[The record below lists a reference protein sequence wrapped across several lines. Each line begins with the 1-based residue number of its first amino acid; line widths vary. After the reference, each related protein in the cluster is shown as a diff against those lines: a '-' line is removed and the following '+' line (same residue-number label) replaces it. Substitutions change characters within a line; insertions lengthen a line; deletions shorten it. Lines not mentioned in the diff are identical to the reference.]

1 MKKINSGVIMVI
13 LTLIMSGCALQTDN
27 DTTVK
32 PQVDK
37 IDMNQKT
44 IERKE
49 RTDEWSPKEDLST
62 VVQGITLEPSKSEP
76 IRISFEER
84 KLQGPWDSY
93 KGGAEAEYAFASI
106 DGDQTDAVR
115 LVVDGFN
122 EWAVNT
128 SKDELEKAKDRW
140 DMYHASDPDSF
151 IALTPWV
158 GLKLTRSDTSII
170 SFVTTIRR
178 YNRDYEPDDDFLN
191 GHTYDAQTGKE
202 LLLND
207 FVTDPEKLSDVL
219 TKTMAVKCLKYSDE
233 KKEIYLD
240 EGFKK
245 RVRDSVAGSRDDGL
259 FAWSVGPTGFVFY
272 LADPFY
278 KEDYLYYQVED
289 FFVPFELCR
298 DFLSADLDAPYDY
311 VSSFPKYYLTE
322 IYGEN
327 VPEGVGGKTWF
338 SPYSVQKDGQKYLY
352 LSGDNELDTYKVAD
366 GGLQFVGSVTGNI
379 YDGYHYTYESIID
392 PGNIEMEAEA
402 FLLVEL
408 LQLRADAVIGK
419 DGAPEYKELFKPEYN
434 VFPMMVL
441 EEFEAEVFSDEKD
454 ATPKK
459 KVLKP
464 YTELYFLRTDAKT
477 FIDLEIEGNE
487 GICRLYITGNY
498 EDGFMV
504 NGYPA
509 KEVIQE
515 ELFFEE

>member
-1 MKKINSGVIMVI
+1 MVI

-32 PQVDK
+32 PKVDK

-49 RTDEWSPKEDLST
+49 RPDEWSPKEDFT
-62 VVQGITLEPSKSEP
+62 TIEVQGIALEPAKSEP

-84 KLQGPWDSY
+84 EFKGPWDSY

-106 DGDQTDAVR
+106 DGDPTEASR
-115 LVVDGFN
+115 LIVDGFN

-140 DMYHASDPDSF
+140 DTYHASDPDSF

-158 GLKLTRSDTSII
+158 GMKLSRSDTSII
-170 SFVTTIRR
+170 SFVTTIKR
-178 YNRDYEPDDDFLN
+178 YNRDYEPDDDFLY

-202 LLLND
+202 LSLND
-207 FVTDPEKLSDVL
+207 FVTDSEKLADVL
-219 TKTMAVKCLKYSDE
+219 IKTMAVKCSTYYEE
-233 KKEIYLD
+233 KKEIYQE
-240 EGFKK
+240 EGFKN
-245 RVRDSVAGSRDDGL
+245 RVRDSIVGNRDDGL
-259 FAWSVGPTGFVFY
+259 FAWSVGPTGFLFY
-272 LADPFY
+272 LANPFY

-298 DFLSADLDAPYDY
+298 DFLQKDFDAPYDY
-311 VSSFPKYYLTE
+311 VSYFPKYYLTE
-322 IYGEN
+322 IYGES
-327 VPEGVGGKTWF
+327 VPEGVGGKSWF
-338 SPYSVQKDGQKYLY
+338 TPYSVQKDGQKYLY
-352 LSGDNELDTYKVAD
+352 LSGDNVLDTYKVTD
-366 GGLQFVGSVTGNI
+366 GGLELVGSVTGNI
-379 YDGYHYTYESIID
+379 HDDNHYTYEPVID
-392 PGNIEMEAEA
+392 PENIEMEAEA

-408 LQLRADAVIGK
+408 LQLRARAVVGK
-419 DGAPEYKELFKPEYN
+419 DGAPEYQELFIPEYN

-454 ATPKK
+454 TRPSKK
-459 KVLKP
+459 KLKP

-477 FIDLEIEGNE
+477 FIDLEIEGEE

-498 EDGFMV
+498 EDGFQV
-504 NGYPA
+504 NGLPA

-515 ELFFEE
+515 ELVFEE